1 MIEIFK
7 DFHWPTFFL
16 TLTFFIIGLNI
27 WFFIV
32 AKLNYQV
39 AKNKADEVDL
49 KLKELLRKMGEE
61 NKKINEVL
69 GKTTPKK

>member
-16 TLTFFIIGLNI
+16 TMTLFIIGLNF
-27 WFFIV
+27 WYFVV
-32 AKLNYQV
+32 AKINYRV
-39 AKNKADEVDL
+39 AKDKSDQIDANL
-49 KLKELLRKMGEE
+49 KGLLKKMGEE
-61 NKKINEVL
+61 NKKINEIL